1 MSDHITP
8 PNAGN
13 VPTNPHAAC
22 PQPFAQQT
30 RPAYARSDA
39 CTRPAYGRQPTM
51 PQDAPQPVGTPPQAM
66 HRRTRSESR
75 FSYKNGIPPKRNGKW
90 MPDQQCGPGNAIKR
104 FFEGYAEFRG
114 RSSRREFWLAML
126 FVVPMTVLPF
136 LFPPFGTLIGLLWS
150 LAIAVP
156 FLAISIRRLHDA
168 NRSGWWLL
176 LGHSG
181 NILAVAILAFIAV
194 GMMFIGIGA
203 IMIIPNE
210 MRLDFHDPNTFA
222 GQLLILLYISFG
234 CSGVSLIIQTCLY
247 SLPSKPE
254 GARFD

>member
-8 PNAGN
+8 SNADN
-13 VPTNPHAAC
+13 IPANPHAAC
-22 PQPFAQQT
+22 PQQPFVQQ
-30 RPAYARSDA
+30 
-39 CTRPAYGRQPTM
+39 TRPAYGRQPTM
-51 PQDAPQPVGTPPQAM
+51 SQDATRTVGTPPQAM
-66 HRRTRSESR
+66 RRQTRPESR
-75 FSYKNGIPPKRNGKW
+75 FSYKNGIPPKQNGKW
-90 MPDQQCGPGNAIKR
+90 TPDHQCGLGNAVKR
-104 FFEGYAEFRG
+104 FFDGYAEFRG
-114 RSSRREFWLAML
+114 RSSRREFWLAIL
-126 FVVPMTVLPF
+126 PIVPTAVLPF
-136 LFPPFGTLIGLLWS
+136 LLPPFGTLIGLLWS

-194 GMMFIGIGA
+194 GMIFIGIGA

-210 MRLDFHDPNTFA
+210 MKLDFHDPNTFA

-234 CSGVSLIIQTCLY
+234 CSGVSLIIQACLY